1 MAFPHPFGAGSL
13 EAADRLKQFEGIVR
27 RALGRG
33 WVTEITQST
42 VQRTYKV
49 WAHLLAGAS
58 LAVSRMATNIHPQT
72 ALAEDLLPL
81 HEQVHHVVPDP
92 GARIEDRRAELLL
105 RSQEAGNARL
115 ISIKAALEKRVGVGN
130 VTPHQHY
137 AAALDLAGQ
146 PRLLMFV
153 VAYAVPLATIRT
165 LGQVAR
171 LDELIKRMKPIS
183 VMGHV
188 TRPLGGGFLTD
199 DPDSLTDR
207 DVLED

>member
-1 MAFPHPFGAGSL
+1 MPFPVPFGAGSL
-13 EAADRLKQFEGIVR
+13 ENSDRLHQFEGIVR

-33 WVTEITQST
+33 WATDEPTST
-42 VQRTYKV
+42 IQRTYRV

-58 LAVSRMATNIHPQT
+58 LAVSRMARNIHPQT
-72 ALAEDLLPL
+72 ALAEDLLPM
-81 HEQVHHVVPDP
+81 HEQVRHVVPDP
-92 GARIEDRRAELLL
+92 SARVEDRRQELLL
-105 RSQEAGNARL
+105 RSQEAGNGRL

-137 AAALDLAGQ
+137 AAALDGAGL

-153 VAYAVPLATIRT
+153 IAYAVPLASIRT